1 MKLQQIRYFIAV
13 AERLSF
19 SKAAQQ
25 LEVTVPPLSRQIHQL
40 EDELGAQLFV
50 RDRRRVALTDVGR
63 QLLREANVLM
73 AQADRVSE
81 CVRLAKKGET
91 GLVSIGVGFGLGERI
106 SHVLIEHSEQFPT
119 VEIQC
124 KDLFSSTQVDALV
137 RGEIDVGF
145 LRPSIDE
152 FHLAYERLFEEG
164 LLVHLSKANP
174 LAKRRSLRMK
184 DLVGET
190 LLIHD
195 RSASSGLY
203 DKTFELYRKAGVTPH
218 VIQLPSEPSPHGD
231 VQTILLKCRKG
242 IFIMPDEVACHPPPD
257 SEVIALPLD
266 EPDARIEVHVA
277 WRKREQSAVV
287 LSFLNSVRRVL
298 RDCKLMRPPVAAGQS
313 LSSAPSR

>member
-1 MKLQQIRYFIAV
+1 MKLQQLRYFIAV

-25 LEVTVPPLSRQIHQL
+25 LEVTVPPLSRQVRKL
-40 EDELGAQLFV
+40 EVELDAQLFV

-81 CVRLAKKGET
+81 CVRLAKKGEA

-106 SHVLIEHSEQFPT
+106 SRVLIEHSKQFPA

-124 KDLFSSTQVDALV
+124 KDLFSSTQADALV

-152 FHLAYERLFEEG
+152 CHLAYERLFGEG
-164 LLVHLSKANP
+164 LLIHLSKANP
-174 LAKRRSLRMK
+174 LAKRKSLHMK
-184 DLVGET
+184 DLVGEP

-203 DKTFELYRKAGVTPH
+203 DKAFELYRKAGVTPH
-218 VIQLPSEPSPHGD
+218 VIHLPSEPSPHGD
-231 VQTILLKCRKG
+231 VQTILLTCGKG

-277 WRKREQSAVV
+277 WRKREASAVV

-298 RDCKLMRPPVAAGQS
+298 RGCERNRPPAAAGQR
-313 LSSAPSR
+313 LLSAPSR